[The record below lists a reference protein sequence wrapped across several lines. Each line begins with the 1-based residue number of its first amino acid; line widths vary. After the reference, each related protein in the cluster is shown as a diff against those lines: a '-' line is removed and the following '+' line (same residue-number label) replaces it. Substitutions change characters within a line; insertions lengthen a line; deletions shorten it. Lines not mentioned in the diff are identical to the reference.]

1 MSARLRC
8 FLLSTV
14 ILMTVPAAFG
24 DITIVNFD
32 FGAVGIACGYG
43 YTYEFPLGLCPFD
56 NPTQNFNSSPGF
68 GWILGWILARSDKP
82 DLHGGAGLT
91 GPGTRFDP
99 PSFNGLPFNQA
110 VFLQNGGSF
119 VWQTVG
125 GFTAGSYIL
134 SFYLGSRYDSGQYD
148 GNQTVV
154 ALIDGNVIGTW
165 ALTSFTPFTLE
176 TASFTVSTGGSHT
189 LQFSGMNNG
198 DHTAFLSYV
207 VITPTDRPEP

>member
-1 MSARLRC
+1 MSVLLRC
-8 FLLSTV
+8 FLLSIV
-14 ILMTVPAAFG
+14 ILMMVPASFG
-24 DITIVNFD
+24 VPTIVNFD
-32 FGAVGIACGYG
+32 FGAVPIACEYG

-56 NPTQNFNSSPGF
+56 NPTQNFNASPGF
-68 GWILGWILARSDKP
+68 GWILGWISSGSDLP
-82 DLHGGAGLT
+82 YLHGGAGLI

-110 VFLQNGGSF
+110 VFLQNVGSF
-119 VWQTVG
+119 VWQNVG

-134 SFYLGSRYDSGQYD
+134 SFYLGSRYDSGLYD

-176 TASFTVSTGGSHT
+176 TALFTVSTDGSHT
-189 LQFSGMNNG
+189 LQFRGMTHG
-198 DHTAFLSYV
+198 DHTAFLGTNIGDNSSAK
-207 VITPTDRPEP
+207 R